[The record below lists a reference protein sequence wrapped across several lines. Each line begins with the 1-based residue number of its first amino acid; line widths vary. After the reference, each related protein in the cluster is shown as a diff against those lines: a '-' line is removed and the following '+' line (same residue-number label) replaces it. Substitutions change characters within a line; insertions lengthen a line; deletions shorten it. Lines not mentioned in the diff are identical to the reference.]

1 MHRRLLVITALC
13 LVCCCPREALHASRA
28 HHEYFDAHNHNYS
41 GILPYYAYA
50 DLESFISHPG
60 DPAKVDLAHRRLL
73 WQFLAAF
80 SYQGLRYSPGALA
93 TVKEYGK
100 APAQLSEAQINGALE
115 RVLTTTP
122 WTDFDSAYAFR
133 GAPVYGFLEAHY
145 HERFPDSTQ
154 EDTYINKQLC
164 DASLIEL
171 AATDTTDS
179 EQFINFLGGWGP
191 TPSSKLENIRCFL
204 KEPAALEAA
213 GTFKAMGKPAPRI
226 KSLLMTNTSELGAI
240 SKDGLDWM
248 EYGSTGHCAI
258 AKPELKVS
266 PEDIRNA
273 LLGKDAN
280 GVEIIQPQ
288 EEHEFFDGVVGIDT
302 AGPEFTCFTAAN
314 AQLDKGTGMDNYKR
328 LVRAVYSASR
338 ERRGTG
344 WHGKL
349 LVHTHVGEGGVR
361 YLLNSASSDS
371 LFATFPAIQMDTAT
385 GIPVH
390 IEQSKQNITRLL
402 QAVRELRAEIR
413 DLDSFVIF
421 RFGHVTH
428 ADKQDALDMKALK
441 IEADINLESNI
452 ATRAYWTPAL
462 AKPALEPLSE
472 QQQFD
477 YNDLVEKV
485 VHSGHFAELLADHSL
500 KYMLEA
506 GVRTV
511 LGTDGGG
518 EEHSDIDREYQL
530 AEELIRYWQGHD
542 EEFKRLA
549 PGDLSI
555 ETFDRHA
562 RAHNRDMQSDKIF
575 EPQEN

>member
-1 MHRRLLVITALC
+1 MHRRLLVITAL
-13 LVCCCPREALHASRA
+13 LVVFCWLREALHAHGA
-28 HHEYFDAHNHNYS
+28 QHEYFDAHNHNYS

-50 DLESFISHPG
+50 DLESFIQNPG
-60 DPAKVDLAHRRLL
+60 NPAKIDLAHRRLL

-80 SYQGLRYSPGALA
+80 SYQGSRYSPGALA

-100 APAQLSEAQINGALE
+100 PPDHLSEAQINGALE

-133 GAPVYGFLEAHY
+133 GAPVYGFLTAHY
-145 HERFPDSTQ
+145 HDRFPDSTQ
-154 EDTYINKQLC
+154 ENAYISKQLC
-164 DASLIEL
+164 DASVIEL
-171 AATDTTDS
+171 AATDTTYS

-191 TPSSKLENIRCFL
+191 APSSKLENIRCFL
-204 KEPAALEAA
+204 KEPAALDAA
-213 GTFKAMGKPAPRI
+213 GTFKAMGKPVPQI

-240 SKDGLDWM
+240 SKDGLEWM
-248 EYGSTGHCAI
+248 EYGSKGQCAV

-266 PEDIRNA
+266 PDDIRNA
-273 LLGKDAN
+273 LLGKDSS

-288 EEHEFFDGVVGIDT
+288 EEQEFFDGVVGIDT

-314 AQLDKGTGMDNYKR
+314 VKLDQGAGMDNYKL

-338 ERRGTG
+338 ERHGAG

-361 YLLNSASSDS
+361 YLFNSGSLDS
-371 LFATFPAIQMDTAT
+371 LFATFPAIQMDAAT
-385 GIPVH
+385 GVPVH

-428 ADKQDALDMKALK
+428 ADKQDAREMRALK

-485 VHSGHFAELLADHSL
+485 VRSGHSAELLADHSL

-511 LGTDGGG
+511 LGSDGGG
-518 EEHSDIDREYQL
+518 EEHSDIRREYQL
-530 AEELIRYWQGHD
+530 AEELIRYWQSHD

-549 PGDLSI
+549 PHDLSMD
-555 ETFDRHA
+555 TFDHNA
-562 RAHNRDMQSDKIF
+562 RAHKRDMQSDKIS
-575 EPQEN
+575 EKQRN